1 MTPNRHYSVWTLS
14 CSRMESC
21 GVPTKTIL
29 LTLGDEVQKRRK
41 QRNLTQ
47 EALAFEVGVHTN
59 VIGRLERG
67 LTDNKV
73 LTLFNIAMGL
83 NTPLAD
89 LIAEVERRE
98 REWKDGDNGAKRP
111 I

>member
-1 MTPNRHYSVWTLS
+1 
-14 CSRMESC
+14 MESC
-21 GVPTKTIL
+21 DVPTKTIL
-29 LTLGDEVQKRRK
+29 QTLGDEVRKRRK
-41 QRNLTQ
+41 RRYLTQ
-47 EALAFEVGVHTN
+47 EELAFEVGVHTN

-73 LTLFNIAMGL
+73 LTLFDIAMEL

-89 LIAEVERRE
+89 LIAGGERRE
-98 REWKDGDNGAKRP
+98 HEWKGGDNRAKRH

>member
-1 MTPNRHYSVWTLS
+1 
-14 CSRMESC
+14 MESC

-29 LTLGDEVQKRRK
+29 QTLGDEVQKRRK
-41 QRNLTQ
+41 RRNLTQ

-59 VIGRLERG
+59 VMGRLERG

-73 LTLFNIAMGL
+73 LTPFNIAMGL

-89 LIAEVERRE
+89 LIAGGVGRRE
-98 REWKDGDNGAKRP
+98 RE
-111 I
+111 